1 MQRFSLRDK
10 ILREVALNMLIHRE
24 YSGVYT
30 TSFTIFRNR
39 IVAENWNI
47 PFSYGHLDLSSIK
60 PHCKNPTIANVFT
73 QMGIVEGLLVRV
85 GADKNGHWEVTE
97 S

>member
-1 MQRFSLRDK
+1 
-10 ILREVALNMLIHRE
+10 MLIHRE
-24 YSGVYT
+24 YSWVYT